1 MAIMD
6 YSILSYHAWKG
17 EGDKDLHLAAATNAF
32 MVMEFDIRMTKEQSM
47 IFMQTPEAEM
57 LHKAAEEDMAAKAAP
72 PRPRVAP
79 PPRGTMFLS
88 NDELIAL
95 EAYRKYKTYMSLKDY
110 DDIK

>member
-1 MAIMD
+1 MD

-79 PPRGTMFLS
+79 PPAEPCFFRM
-88 NDELIAL
+88 
-95 EAYRKYKTYMSLKDY
+95 MS
-110 DDIK
+110 